1 MKLHKIVR
9 TIDGDTLVVFLELEF
24 DVFIKKHLRIYGI
37 DCPEKNTIAGKK
49 VKKWVEGWIEQNIPF
64 LQLEVIENEDK
75 YGRVLTKIQSIK
87 ENKIIDLSEELLK
100 EGYAKPFS
108 GHGQRGWNNEELLLV
123 EEKLKEVEI

>member
-1 MKLHKIVR
+1 MKLHEVVK

-24 DVFIKKHLRIYGI
+24 DVFIKKHLRLYGI

-49 VKKWVEGWIEQNIPF
+49 VKKWVEDWISQNIQF

-75 YGRVLTKIQSIK
+75 YGRVLTKIKSIK
-87 ENKIIDLSEELLK
+87 ENGTLDLSEELIK
-100 EGYAKPFS
+100 EGYAKSFS

-123 EEKLKEVEI
+123 EEKLKEIEI